1 MSQDILF
8 HRKKNMPVC
17 LSPFAY
23 LFAMDAESI
32 LQMSSAP
39 LYPFSFN
46 QINHTTKF
54 SPYLPLLS
62 NHLLPNV
69 ALLELLLT
77 SPFFFLVTVLNSV
90 PVVIIT
96 LYIILY
102 YNYFDQN
109 EMLEH
114 WYNDCTTSKEKSH
127 TFKLWVSGVTSKP
140 TRWYGLSRL
149 YTTRYGLIFYDPA
162 LPHSDNADWAI
173 FLHPINFKQ
182 IPTEKE
188 LQPASLYC

>member
-1 MSQDILF
+1 MLNQYYRCHQL
-8 HRKKNMPVC
+8 PC
-17 LSPFAY
+17 TL
-23 LFAMDAESI
+23 
-32 LQMSSAP
+32 
-39 LYPFSFN
+39 FSFN
-46 QINHTTKF
+46 QINHTTNF

-69 ALLELLLT
+69 ALLKYTLRVIFF
-77 SPFFFLVTVLNSV
+77 FFFLVTVWNSV

-109 EMLEH
+109 ELLER
-114 WYNDCTTSKEKSH
+114 WYYNCTTWKGEKSH
-127 TFKLWVSGVTSKP
+127 TIKLWLSGVASKTP
-140 TRWYGLSRL
+140 RWYGRSRL

-188 LQPASLYC
+188 LRPASLYG